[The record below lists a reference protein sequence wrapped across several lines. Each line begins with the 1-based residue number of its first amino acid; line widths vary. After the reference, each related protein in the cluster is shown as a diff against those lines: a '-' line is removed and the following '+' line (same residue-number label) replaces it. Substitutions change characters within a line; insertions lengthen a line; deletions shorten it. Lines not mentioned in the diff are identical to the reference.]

1 MCLMADNP
9 TERRAMT
16 KVKLSDHKCGVCGRR
31 LPSEQWVYS
40 QHTGNR
46 YCLPTQRD
54 CKPKPKA
61 AA

>member
-1 MCLMADNP
+1 
-9 TERRAMT
+9 MT